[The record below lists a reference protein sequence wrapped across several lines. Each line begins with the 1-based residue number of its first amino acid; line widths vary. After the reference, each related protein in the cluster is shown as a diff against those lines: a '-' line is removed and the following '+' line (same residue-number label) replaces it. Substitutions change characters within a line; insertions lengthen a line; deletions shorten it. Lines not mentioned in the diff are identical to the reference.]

1 MADRALLFDV
11 YRLNIVDE
19 DTLTFEFMGKN
30 IRQDSEI
37 ALILEQVS
45 KSDFDLDQESGRT
58 TYRWSAREFARLD
71 SSETDEIGPVYSLS
85 LGRSTLQ
92 QRGQTVTD
100 ESIEEALTTFS
111 PPSAE
116 IIHLLFYM
124 KRHLVIAE
132 YNSSMMQTQAW
143 RNSIHSMLKRA
154 ARSLG
159 FLSEL
164 HLEPIPRDEEILN
177 AFRSFDRLT
186 RLRVRL
192 RLPNPEMD
200 RRTERLRQDMLR
212 GEIREYTQDMKNPSG
227 LSKAE
232 DGLPFATAAMA
243 QAGYKD
249 GEVIMTGIRNT
260 RRVTVRT
267 GKIAVRGKLDG
278 LKDFVRGIG
287 ATARTAEGQRVV
299 RSILEE
305 VDRIAEIPPQPL
317 LDSPQN
323 RSRDGEGRNL

>member
-1 MADRALLFDV
+1 MADRALLFEV
-11 YRLNIVDE
+11 YRLNIVD
-19 DTLTFEFMGKN
+19 DDDLSFEFMGQK
-30 IRQDSEI
+30 IRTDSEV
-37 ALILEQVS
+37 ARVLEQVT
-45 KSDFDLDQESGRT
+45 KNDFDLIQESGRA
-58 TYRWSAREFARLD
+58 TYSWAAREFVNID
-71 SSETDEIGPVYSLS
+71 SLEADGQNIVYSLS

-100 ESIEEALTTFS
+100 QSIEEALTTFY

-124 KRHLVIAE
+124 KRHLVVVE
-132 YNSSMMQTQAW
+132 YNSSLMQTQAW
-143 RNSIHSMLKRA
+143 RNSIHSMLARA
-154 ARSLG
+154 ARSLD
-159 FLSEL
+159 FLSEIR
-164 HLEPIPRDEEILN
+164 LEPIPRDEEILN

-192 RLPNPEMD
+192 RIPNPEMD

-212 GEIREYTQDMKNPSG
+212 GEIREYTQDMKNPAG
-227 LSKAE
+227 LSKLE

-249 GEVIMTGIRNT
+249 GEVIMTGIRNA
-260 RRVTVRT
+260 RRLTVRT

-278 LKDFVRGIG
+278 LKDYIRGIG
-287 ATARTAEGQRVV
+287 VTARTAEGRRVV

-305 VDRIAEIPPQPL
+305 VDRLAEVPSQPL
-317 LDSPQN
+317 LDSALG
-323 RSRDGEGRNL
+323 RSDDGEGRKS